1 MSGLLRQQKY
11 SSEKSLE
18 RRPGSAGIHACFP
31 RSVGHRRKQAGM
43 DACAPR
49 AALPEASLVRSD
61 FNVIKIEF
69 ICAVGEDPRAALT
82 ISHRIG
88 PFDQPVCGFRF
99 ARGPCLAARAGLAAG
114 QVLDL
119 QLHAVPG
126 VGLPREWLAE
136 SARRLDL
143 P

>member
-1 MSGLLRQQKY
+1 MRRSVVIKRLRY
-11 SSEKSLE
+11 EA
-18 RRPGSAGIHACFP
+18 SAGWTTYGT
-31 RSVGHRRKQAGM
+31 SL
-43 DACAPR
+43 
-49 AALPEASLVRSD
+49 AAFSSLVRSD

-88 PFDQPVCGFRF
+88 PFDQPVCGFCF

-119 QLHAVPG
+119 LLHAVPC
-126 VGLPREWLAE
+126 VSLSRVWIAE
-136 SARRLDL
+136 RARGLDL
-143 P
+143 